1 METPTSPSHVIVAY
15 DATKVRN
22 EHEFTVTLHN
32 MQTRGDILRG
42 GDTIVM
48 LGVLHK
54 VQHPMGYHLATTPDV
69 SSVRAV
75 EEEVSKKIETF
86 EHMLLGCAENCEDQR
101 INLEVKITAGYP
113 LKQVILQEVMTCK
126 PTCVILDRHLRRD
139 LRFYLKQ
146 IPCKVA
152 IIQDSLSVDVLRP
165 ETAIDTDSMEHKSFY
180 SITKSVLPTKE
191 ENNII
196 SIYQGIQKKTASRG
210 RFSEA
215 PILCSSCG
223 TRTKLYIKDA
233 MPFSF
238 NEIQLAT
245 QDFSKDNLVGE
256 GGYGYVYKGQLKDG
270 QEIAAK
276 VRKEASTQG
285 FMEFNS
291 EIHVLSFARH
301 KNIVMLL
308 GYCCKENL
316 NVLVYEYICNKSL
329 DWHLFDNPTSVLE
342 WHRRYAIAI
351 GTAKGLRFLHEEYR
365 GGPIIHRDMRPG
377 NILLTHDFVP
387 MLGDFGLAKWKTSD
401 DPEHTR
407 ILGTLGY
414 LAPEYAENG
423 MVSIRTDVYAYGMV
437 LLQLISGRK
446 VVDPKSDKPH
456 QSLRQWAEPLLE
468 KMELHELIDDRI
480 GECYD
485 TYELYLMAKAIHLCL
500 KRNPELRPSMGE
512 VVQILEG
519 KPNRMHNWREHQMI
533 RAMENDGQHMS
544 GPDGKERSPT
554 RIFPPSATSLAR
566 SIWRPLGGASA
577 ARLPRRGRGRVR
589 DRRPAG
595 ESSTAE
601 QSDSLPVDEVGGG
614 GCDRQMFGR
623 RVISSRASSYSQLS

>member
-1 METPTSPSHVIVAY
+1 MIIKQLRPMETPTSPSHVIVAY

-54 VQHPMGYHLATTPDV
+54 VQHPMGYRLATTPDV

-180 SITKSVLPTKE
+180 SITKSVLSVASQVGEITEQSNIYHGTESLTNNATQGSGMLKDETNSSDLETCFMNEKTERPTKE

-485 TYELYLMAKAIHLCL
+485 TYELYLMAKATHLCL

-519 KPNRMHNWREHQMI
+519 KPNRMHTWREHQS
-533 RAMENDGQHMS
+533 NH
-544 GPDGKERSPT
+544 
-554 RIFPPSATSLAR
+554 L
-566 SIWRPLGGASA
+566 
-577 ARLPRRGRGRVR
+577 
-589 DRRPAG
+589 
-595 ESSTAE
+595 
-601 QSDSLPVDEVGGG
+601 
-614 GCDRQMFGR
+614 
-623 RVISSRASSYSQLS
+623 

>member
-180 SITKSVLPTKE
+180 SSTKSVLSVASQVGEITEQSNTYHGTESLTNNATQGSGMLKDKTNSSDLETCFMNEKTERPTKE

-329 DWHLFDNPTSVLE
+329 DWHLF
-342 WHRRYAIAI
+342 
-351 GTAKGLRFLHEEYR
+351 
-365 GGPIIHRDMRPG
+365 G
-377 NILLTHDFVP
+377 N
-387 MLGDFGLAKWKTSD
+387 
-401 DPEHTR
+401 
-407 ILGTLGY
+407 
-414 LAPEYAENG
+414 
-423 MVSIRTDVYAYGMV
+423 
-437 LLQLISGRK
+437 
-446 VVDPKSDKPH
+446 
-456 QSLRQWAEPLLE
+456 
-468 KMELHELIDDRI
+468 
-480 GECYD
+480 
-485 TYELYLMAKAIHLCL
+485 
-500 KRNPELRPSMGE
+500 
-512 VVQILEG
+512 
-519 KPNRMHNWREHQMI
+519 
-533 RAMENDGQHMS
+533 
-544 GPDGKERSPT
+544 
-554 RIFPPSATSLAR
+554 
-566 SIWRPLGGASA
+566 
-577 ARLPRRGRGRVR
+577 
-589 DRRPAG
+589 
-595 ESSTAE
+595 
-601 QSDSLPVDEVGGG
+601 
-614 GCDRQMFGR
+614 
-623 RVISSRASSYSQLS
+623 

>member
-54 VQHPMGYHLATTPDV
+54 VQHPNV

-180 SITKSVLPTKE
+180 SITKSVLSVASQVGEITE
-191 ENNII
+191 QSNIYHGTESLTNNATQG
-196 SIYQGIQKKTASRG
+196 SGMLKDKTNSSDLETCFMNEKTGIQKKTASRG

-485 TYELYLMAKAIHLCL
+485 TYELYLMAKATHLCL

-519 KPNRMHNWREHQMI
+519 KPNRMHNWREHQS
-533 RAMENDGQHMS
+533 NH
-544 GPDGKERSPT
+544 
-554 RIFPPSATSLAR
+554 L
-566 SIWRPLGGASA
+566 
-577 ARLPRRGRGRVR
+577 
-589 DRRPAG
+589 
-595 ESSTAE
+595 
-601 QSDSLPVDEVGGG
+601 
-614 GCDRQMFGR
+614 
-623 RVISSRASSYSQLS
+623 